1 MKAQIPSY
9 INLEQFNELYINGR
23 RAIVAK
29 YPSGDLSIQG
39 LYAKDPGFSYNVS
52 RWLPPTINK
61 SPSGGASVFN
71 PPSNFWSTDSPPC
84 GNNYAVPRGLIIN
97 NGALPHIA
105 PINITQNTI
114 VFGRG
119 GFQEARGAASGGAF
133 YVVNIFEELDSP
145 NEWFLVKDTRTLYF
159 MPNESM
165 PQFFVARQISC
176 LISISGSS
184 FQTSVENISIQGL
197 TLTETSHTYMG
208 DYMEPSGGDWAV
220 HRGGTLYLTNTKKIT
235 ITRNIFIPLGSRSS
249 TLIDYNYATSITL
262 NEFVWLAV
270 SATILRSSP
279 VLIAASRSASVIGNL
294 MFNIPRAAINANDDF
309 YGNHTL
315 SWNVIFNTVRE
326 TSDHGPINTWDRQ
339 PFLSGAVQ
347 SSLPSVWQRES
358 FAYTIDKTTNDKTYW
373 KCEHV
378 RKFKC
383 KGRIHTNCTHT
394 ILLHEND
401 NHNHPALNSNEAT
414 QNVIDYCLTNL
425 SNNAVARLPGLKH
438 VKQNIQNRG
447 GKMTYQKFYTIKD
460 LI

>member
-9 INLEQFNELYINGR
+9 INLEQFNELYIDGR

-61 SPSGGASVFN
+61 SPCGGASVFN

-145 NEWFLVKDTRTLYF
+145 NEWFLVKDTRTFYF

-165 PQFFVARQISC
+165 SQFFVARQISC

-235 ITRNIFIPLGSRSS
+235 ITRNIFIPLGSRVLHGSKNDF
-249 TLIDYNYATSITL
+249 L
-262 NEFVWLAV
+262 EPFKE
-270 SATILRSSP
+270 RSSP

-326 TSDHGPINTWDRQ
+326 TSDHGPTNTWDRQ

-358 FAYTIDKTTNDKTYW
+358 FIHQNTLFNNYNSFYPIDHDDGSCFYEDRYNFQVY
-373 KCEHV
+373 
-378 RKFKC
+378 
-383 KGRIHTNCTHT
+383 
-394 ILLHEND
+394 
-401 NHNHPALNSNEAT
+401 
-414 QNVIDYCLTNL
+414 
-425 SNNAVARLPGLKH
+425 
-438 VKQNIQNRG
+438 G
-447 GKMTYQKFYTIKD
+447 GKKNYLGHSKLDHHEIYVYHDTKSSQGIGVCIANQAPSGLRK
-460 LI
+460 LIE